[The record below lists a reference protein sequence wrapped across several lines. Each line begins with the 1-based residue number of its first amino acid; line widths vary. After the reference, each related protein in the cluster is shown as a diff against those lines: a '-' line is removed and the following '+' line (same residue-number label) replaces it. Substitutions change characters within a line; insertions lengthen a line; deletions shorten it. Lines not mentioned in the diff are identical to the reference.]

1 MEQKGSYYSVIPAAV
16 LYDEDLSTTEK
27 LLYGFISQLA
37 NATGYCFASN
47 KYLAEL
53 LNLSK
58 STISRGVNNL
68 VKKGYLKY
76 EYEYEPDSKE
86 IKERH
91 LFLGISKNDYTYTQ
105 KCIGGIGKNAQ
116 ENIKT
121 RNIYKKDNTNVL
133 SKEKTKRFVKP
144 SVEDIEAYC
153 KNNGYEV
160 DAQYFIDY
168 YESKG
173 WLIGKS
179 SMKDW
184 KAAIRMWVRNNKNW
198 EPKNKMPDFNL
209 KEPKHYTIDTTELDK
224 ALEEIENELRNK
236 ANERNL

>member
-1 MEQKGSYYSVIPAAV
+1 MSANMEQKGSYYSVIPAAV

-133 SKEKTKRFVKP
+133 SKEKRFVPPTKQEIKDYCKVKGYDIDIDMFYAYYEEGNWHDSKGNAVKNWKQKVITWHKKSKKP
-144 SVEDIEAYC
+144 S
-153 KNNGYEV
+153 
-160 DAQYFIDY
+160 
-168 YESKG
+168 
-173 WLIGKS
+173 
-179 SMKDW
+179 
-184 KAAIRMWVRNNKNW
+184 
-198 EPKNKMPDFNL
+198 NKMPDFTLNHRSEY
-209 KEPKHYTIDTTELDK
+209 KPTEDFLK
-224 ALEEIENELRNK
+224 ALEEIENE
-236 ANERNL
+236 